1 VRTAWEKSVRFPF
14 ALQDHWI
21 FRKVCLL
28 AAKVLDFAFV
38 LFSQVV
44 KPQTIPL
51 WIHELAEL
59 ILQTAALSRVQQ
71 TLKHGILH
79 PLTVVDTL
87 LGDLPQ
93 TPAPSGIFCID
104 IIGDEYQHTP
114 LTSTK
119 TADIPPDRPADTAPA
134 ASSVHTVPTP
144 TAAFPLK
151 TGG

>member
-1 VRTAWEKSVRFPF
+1 MRTAWEKSVRFPF

-28 AAKVLDFAFV
+28 ATKVLDFAFV

-51 WIHELAEL
+51 RIHELAEL

-79 PLTVVDTL
+79 PDPVALAKPCDLTQAL
-87 LGDLPQ
+87 
-93 TPAPSGIFCID
+93 
-104 IIGDEYQHTP
+104 
-114 LTSTK
+114 
-119 TADIPPDRPADTAPA
+119 
-134 ASSVHTVPTP
+134 
-144 TAAFPLK
+144 
-151 TGG
+151 

>member
-1 VRTAWEKSVRFPF
+1 MRTAWEKSVRFPF

-51 WIHELAEL
+51 RIHELAEL

-104 IIGDEYQHTP
+104 IISTHSPFVLLLVDQADKDYVHKYNQLLLKEEDNEYFLH
-114 LTSTK
+114 L
-119 TADIPPDRPADTAPA
+119 
-134 ASSVHTVPTP
+134 
-144 TAAFPLK
+144 
-151 TGG
+151 